1 MQPALSTSANSGIP
15 AGAKRADDMTP
26 EAWTGLIGGLMEF
39 LGEEAR
45 EPEHAADAQPKG
57 AGIAYVTPEGHA
69 LFLKRSAQ
77 GDHPNEYCF
86 PGGGVEA
93 GENAVEAARREGTE
107 ETGHPTDGRLQPI
120 DRRETAGVDF
130 MTFAHPVEEKFEPRL
145 NSEHS
150 EHVWAPLD
158 APPRPLHPGVEA
170 TLGGGTA
177 GEDWMPVWNGK
188 KSPYDS
194 GTDPEVSLD
203 DEYHRD
209 AKGEFARNEES
220 GSGTTRQER
229 EDEEGHI
236 RRETKGSEGG
246 SGWSEQDLADYA
258 DEKPE
263 GLDAAEIEKRTKQFV
278 ADMGRDPSEEERKRI
293 AGGSI
298 LKPRGAA
305 DASREAEHTATIKF
319 NGDFDM
325 AGLLKHLHH
334 LGAIGASRAVD
345 AVDADDKPVHFGWD
359 GDGADKIVEAEIDGK
374 DVLASDEAIDG
385 VEVDAEHD
393 GPWMSCMSKDRRRMY
408 RNKNVPA
415 QAEID
420 GKPVE
425 VDPILVRHEKAEVV
439 DLERLFAE
447 FKEKNGREPND
458 DERKAI
464 YLKAHKTKGTPSER
478 DFVEQTYGPG
488 FWDKWSA
495 WCRGEEA
502 KVEKMQPTNPPDDAD
517 VKPIPHG
524 HGDLEAEDMAW
535 DAITDWIVRMA
546 LDRSSVRE
554 KDRDGRL
561 RIASA
566 NVCRASIDDY
576 LGSEI
581 PDPEGKFNLDPD
593 RIYRMFRPP
602 EELEKAAPSING
614 VQILRQHIPIS
625 ADDHQPWDVIGSVG
639 TTAEWKDPYIRNGL
653 TFWPAADIED
663 IESEEKVQL
672 SPGYHYI
679 AIMEPGS
686 WNGEHFD
693 GRMTAIEFNHLA
705 LVERAR
711 QGETICVGDSAEE
724 LHWAIVEEALLE
736 MRTA

>member
-1 MQPALSTSANSGIP
+1 MQPALSTNANSGFP

-26 EAWTGLIGGLMEF
+26 EAWAGLIGGLMEF

-45 EPEHAADAQPKG
+45 EPEHAADAQPQG
-57 AGIAYVTPEGHA
+57 AGVAFVTPEGHA
-69 LFLKRSAQ
+69 LFLKRSA
-77 GDHPNEYCF
+77 GELHPNEWCF

-93 GENAVEAARREGTE
+93 GENAVEAARREANE

-130 MTFAHPVEEKFEPRL
+130 MTFAHPVEGKFEPKL
-145 NSEHS
+145 NGEHTS
-150 EHVWAPLD
+150 HVWAPLD
-158 APPRPLHPGVEA
+158 DPPRPLHPGVEA

-177 GEDWMPVWNGK
+177 GEDWMPVWGGK
-188 KSPYDS
+188 KSPFDS

-229 EDEEGHI
+229 EDEEGYI
-236 RRETKGSEGG
+236 RRGTKASEAGEGGG

-263 GLDAAEIEKRTKQFV
+263 GAA
-278 ADMGRDPSEEERKRI
+278 
-293 AGGSI
+293 
-298 LKPRGAA
+298 AA
-305 DASREAEHTATIKF
+305 DAKREAEHTATIKF

-374 DVLASDEAIDG
+374 DVLAGDEAIDG
-385 VEVDAEHD
+385 VNVDAEHD

-408 RNKNVPA
+408 RNKNVPG

-439 DLERLFAE
+439 ELERLFAE
-447 FKEKNGREPND
+447 FKENGREPD
-458 DERKAI
+458 EEERKAI

-478 DFVEQTYGPG
+478 AFVEQTYGPG
-488 FWDKWSA
+488 FWEKWSA

-502 KVEKMQPTNPPDDAD
+502 KVEGMTPTNPPADAD

-524 HGDLEAEDMAW
+524 HGDLEAEDAAW
-535 DAITDWIVRMA
+535 DAAIDIATDWALRMA
-546 LDRSSVRE
+546 LDRDSVRSI
-554 KDRDGRL
+554 DHDGRL
-561 RIASA
+561 HIEVA
-566 NVCRASIDDY
+566 NICKSNICPY
-576 LGSEI
+576 KGEEI
-581 PDPEGKFNLDPD
+581 PGWEELGLDPD
-593 RIYRMFRPP
+593 KIYQLLRDP
-602 EELEKAAPSING
+602 EELEKALPTANSL
-614 VQILRQHIPIS
+614 QILKKHVPVN
-625 ADDHQPWDVIGSVG
+625 ADDHQPWETVGATGSTATWANPCIQNSLVIW
-639 TTAEWKDPYIRNGL
+639 AKDAI
-653 TFWPAADIED
+653 AD
-663 IESEEKVQL
+663 IESEAKAQL
-672 SPGYHYI
+672 SPGYHYRPDLT
-679 AIMEPGS
+679 PGS
-686 WNGEHFD
+686 YQGEHYD
-693 GRMTAIEFNHLA
+693 GVMRDIKFNHLA
-705 LVERAR
+705 LVETGR
-711 QGETICVGDSAEE
+711 QGDDVVIGDTDELLWALAER
-724 LHWAIVEEALLE
+724 AIVEFVDV
-736 MRTA
+736 R